1 MIFLQNVAMENT
13 QTILQGHTDE
23 AKTAYLIA
31 IASIATA
38 DRQASEDEMQSLVTL
53 CESADLPEQNTQQV
67 ISSASDVN
75 GDALAPSLTVLKD
88 SELKYSLITDLIAFA
103 KTDSDYSDTERQ
115 SVEKIATYLGVNQG
129 QFSLLN
135 QVADKTTQTQ
145 NLTDNPQGGGFLSSL
160 GIEEK
165 LKSAG
170 INGGSLL
177 KGLIAFAAPIL
188 ISKMMS
194 RRSNSTSNNNSQ
206 GGMFGG
212 ANNGGGGLG
221 GLLGGGGLGSLI
233 GMLNGGRGFGN
244 AGGLLGKIFGN

>member
-1 MIFLQNVAMENT
+1 MENT
-13 QTILQGHTDE
+13 QTILLEHNE
-23 AKTAYLIA
+23 EEKTAYLTA

-38 DRQASEDEMQSLVTL
+38 DREASENEIQSLNTL
-53 CESADLPEQNTQQV
+53 CESAGLSEESTQQV
-67 ISSASDVN
+67 IDSATEINSDKLT
-75 GDALAPSLTVLKD
+75 DSLLVLKN

-103 KTDSDYSDTERQ
+103 KTDSDYTDAERQ

-135 QVADKTTQTQ
+135 QVADETTQSQ
-145 NLTDNPQGGGFLSSL
+145 NLADNQGGGGFLSSL

-177 KGLIAFAAPIL
+177 KGLIAFAAPFL
-188 ISKMMS
+188 ISKLMS
-194 RRSNSTSNNNSQ
+194 GRSNNTSNNSSQ
-206 GGMFGG
+206 GGIFGG
-212 ANNGGGGLG
+212 ENSSSGGLG
-221 GLLGGGGLGSLI
+221 SLLGGGGLGSII
-233 GMLNGGRGFGN
+233 GMINGGRGFGN